1 MGNGF
6 WGTGYGERED
16 RTSYAPSPVTQNLS
30 PVTLLLPSGGA
41 SAGRQR
47 IFPTGPAQR
56 PAAGANVPPHE
67 ETKSGAAERSAAPTR
82 RR

>member
-30 PVTLLLPSGGA
+30 PVTLLPP
-41 SAGRQR
+41 QR
-47 IFPTGPAQR
+47 RRVGWTAKNISNRT
-56 PAAGANVPPHE
+56 
-67 ETKSGAAERSAAPTR
+67 GAAIRGGC
-82 RR
+82 